1 MGPPV
6 GPAGY
11 QALRSGQGRMKERA
25 YGRARTTAASTQ
37 VSTVI
42 RAARSAVYQACIDPD
57 KVAMWRVPDN
67 MRAKVE
73 IFDARQGGIYRM
85 ALTYR
90 DRGDAASG
98 KSSSDTDR
106 FQGRFVELVPL
117 DRIVEAVEF
126 ESPDPQFAGE
136 MRITTTFADTE
147 RGTEVTILCQNLPP
161 GIRLADNETGTI
173 QALKKLTALL
183 EREGV

>member
-1 MGPPV
+1 
-6 GPAGY
+6 
-11 QALRSGQGRMKERA
+11 MKERA
-25 YGRARTTAASTQ
+25 YWRARATAASTQ

-42 RAARSAVYQACIDPD
+42 RAARSVVYQACIDPG
-57 KVAMWRVPDN
+57 KVALWRVPDN

-73 IFDARQGGIYRM
+73 IFEVRQGGVYRM

-90 DRGDAASG
+90 DPGDAAPG

-106 FQGRFVELVPL
+106 FQGRFVELVPFE
-117 DRIVEAVEF
+117 RIVEAVEF
-126 ESPDPQFAGE
+126 DSPDPQFAGE
-136 MRITTTFADTE
+136 MRITTTFADAE
-147 RGTEVTILCQNLPP
+147 RGTEVTILCQNLPI

-183 EREGV
+183 EQDSP

>member
-1 MGPPV
+1 
-6 GPAGY
+6 
-11 QALRSGQGRMKERA
+11 MKERA
-25 YGRARTTAASTQ
+25 YGRARATAASTQ

-42 RAARSAVYQACIDPD
+42 KAARSAVYQACLDPE
-57 KVAMWRVPDN
+57 KVALWRVPDN

-73 IFDARQGGIYRM
+73 IFDARPGGVYRM

-90 DRGDAASG
+90 DPGDAAHG

-117 DRIVEAVEF
+117 ERIVEAIEF
-126 ESPDPQFAGE
+126 DSPDPQFAGE
-136 MRITTTFADTE
+136 MRITTTFADAE
-147 RGTEVTILCQNLPP
+147 RGTEITILCQNLPP